1 VDVSIVGWQMQAL
14 KAMKVTGLDFKNLS
28 RCSTKGL
35 DYLKD
40 KQNGEGAYGY
50 TSANGAAH
58 SLTGVGVLCHQIWGK
73 ESTSDVR
80 KGAKYIE
87 NKFKLDWNTVDADL
101 YAHYYAA
108 QAMMNR
114 GGTEW
119 KKYNDLMR
127 DEVLKNQSPD
137 GTWKDVGG
145 GKPIPHGATFQG
157 GGQSQLYRTV
167 LVTLMMEVYYRF
179 LPSAAH

>member
-1 VDVSIVGWQMQAL
+1 
-14 KAMKVTGLDFKNLS
+14 
-28 RCSTKGL
+28 
-35 DYLKD
+35 
-40 KQNGEGAYGY
+40 
-50 TSANGAAH
+50 
-58 SLTGVGVLCHQIWGK
+58 
-73 ESTSDVR
+73 
-80 KGAKYIE
+80 
-87 NKFKLDWNTVDADL
+87 
-101 YAHYYAA
+101 
-108 QAMMNR
+108 MMNR

-119 KKYNDLMR
+119 KKYNDAMR